1 MNVQGLIDELQKIED
16 KEKVVILSQGSMAF
30 TGIQFDRS
38 EVDIVGETDLRV
50 WISNSDGSVE
60 KYREKYGDRI

>member
-1 MNVQGLIDELQKIED
+1 MNVQELIDELQKIED

-30 TGIQFDRS
+30 TGIQFNRS
-38 EVDIVGETDLRV
+38 EVDIVGETELRV
-50 WISNSDGSVE
+50 WISDSDGSVE